1 LRGVSTADID
11 SPVTG
16 DAAAILNPADNY
28 GGKMSFE
35 RLAPFGIIL
44 IVVFGIFYVRD
55 RMSGGYRAER
65 LVASDEKAE
74 ATA

>member
-1 LRGVSTADID
+1 
-11 SPVTG
+11 
-16 DAAAILNPADNY
+16 
-28 GGKMSFE
+28 MSFE